1 MASFRKRNNK
11 WQVRIQ
17 RQDYPPIAKSFIE
30 LKTAKQW
37 AAHVER
43 EMDKGIF
50 VPNRSEQLGKCLIRY
65 QQEILPTKKNSQP
78 DWYRINRLCQ
88 QPIANK
94 NIKVIR
100 SHDVANLRDELI
112 KDNKSANTI
121 RLYLAILSHLFTIAR
136 TEWGFDNLNNPVLKI
151 RRPRLPQSRHTRLS
165 DDDIHRICQHSKSRL
180 LPLLIHIALDT
191 AMRVSEIVNLKVIDC
206 DFKQHMITVRNT
218 KNYHDRYIPMTKK
231 VTKILQHQTRLQ
243 GDKLFNMTSH
253 GVSVGFYR
261 ACKRAEIS
269 NASFHTLRHEAVSRL
284 FEKGLNPM
292 EVATISGHQS
302 MQMLKRYTHYQFK
315 FIKDKLAKKT

>member
-30 LKTAKQW
+30 LKTAKRW
-37 AAHVER
+37 ASQVER
-43 EMDKGIF
+43 EMDKGVF
-50 VPNRSEQLGKCLIRY
+50 VSNRSEQLGKCLIRY
-65 QQEILPTKKNSQP
+65 QQEILPTKKIFKP

-88 QPIANK
+88 HPIANK

-121 RLYLAILSHLFTIAR
+121 RLYLAIISHLFTIAK

-151 RRPRLPQSRHTRLS
+151 RRPRLPQSRDTRLS
-165 DDDIHRICQHSKSRL
+165 DNDIHRICRHSQSTL
-180 LPLLIHIALDT
+180 LPLLIHVALDT
-191 AMRVSEIVNLKVIDC
+191 AMRVSEIVKLRVTDC
-206 DFKQHMITVRNT
+206 DFKQCMITVRNT
-218 KNYHDRYIPMTKK
+218 KNYHDRCIPMTNK
-231 VTKILQHQTRLQ
+231 VRKILQHQTRLQ
-243 GDKLFNMTSH
+243 GERLFGITSH
-253 GVSVGFYR
+253 GVSVAFYR
-261 ACKRAEIS
+261 ACKRAGIP
-269 NASFHTLRHEAVSRL
+269 NASFHTLRHEAVSRF
-284 FEKGLNPM
+284 FEKGFNPM

-302 MQMLKRYTHYQFK
+302 MQVLKRYTHIQTAHLLGK
-315 FIKDKLAKKT
+315 MMR